1 MGYQKMSSRVCS
13 LFACIIVSV
22 TLPSIAMATTVISII
37 VINILGGVHDPAN
50 GVVSGVLITICIS
63 LWFVTILVV
72 LICGMA
78 TGYKEVVDGDD
89 GDGDEGMVVPHV
101 GNSWMY
107 TPSSDVDM
115 SFTSDSSG
123 RQDDHIF
130 QPRLISRRWSV

>member
-1 MGYQKMSSRVCS
+1 MSSRVCS

-22 TLPSIAMATTVISII
+22 TLPSIAMAITVISII

-78 TGYKEVVDGDD
+78 TGYKEAVDDD
-89 GDGDEGMVVPHV
+89 TEGDGNIPRI

-107 TPSSDVDM
+107 TPSSDIDG
-115 SFTSDSSG
+115 SLTSG
-123 RQDDHIF
+123 DDVYLF
-130 QPRLISRRWSV
+130 QPRAISRRWSV